1 MVKLPTIQPRG
12 SVTRGPQSSV
22 SGAEIANPF
31 QQIADA
37 LGTTGAAF
45 EKQAIV
51 EADRQG
57 QDAVYR
63 DADGNLQVDR
73 RSDFSASGRAY
84 NAAAGQ
90 GYAARL
96 AGDVRARG
104 TNLANEA
111 KGNIDSFNA
120 GWKGFRDQTLSVVP
134 KEFRGAVKTM
144 LDTEGPRF
152 ALGVSEQ
159 KRTSDLK
166 EFEGNVKAQIQ
177 LLDDDMAALARGG
190 GTGTEAYREK
200 QNQLRTL
207 WGQLAENPD
216 FTVGKEEADI
226 AVQRMESRHTSDAV
240 LGTIDRTIQTGGL
253 AEAKKLASDFLTDT
267 KLQLTPAERRQYA
280 SLANERIN
288 GYVAQVK
295 ADLKPVQ
302 DTSKTIQQ
310 RLKLGVGLDADDVDD
325 TARQLAKGGDMAGA
339 MELYA
344 ARSNAR
350 IIQSFGLAD
359 NSQQVAI
366 AERALKGGNVV
377 DRIIGVE
384 SGGNATAKNPNSSA
398 TGAGQ
403 FISSTWMNMMKQYR
417 PDLVAGKSAAEVL
430 ALRNDPQLSREM
442 TGHYA
447 NENAQFLKNQGV
459 PVTDGNVYLAHFLGP
474 RGAAQVLK
482 SDPSASVQSVVG
494 EGVVNANPFLKGK
507 SAAEVIQWANAK
519 MGGGGGAYASADVI
533 KAYQTEITTDAKQ
546 LFAGIKA
553 GTDEGKTP
561 AVTDLNLLT
570 RQLAVV
576 DDGNFKREVADYFTK
591 QTAVAALQ
599 NMAPAD
605 VESLMSSLQADAA
618 NGATVA
624 QQQLL
629 TALQSSQDTRA
640 KALATDP
647 IGYAV
652 NRGYSPPPPALNL
665 TQPDSWAGTFQSL
678 QKSVDVLQ
686 ARGEVGN
693 ISALRPEMLSQVTRM
708 LDTATPGESVQLL
721 GSMAQNLRPE
731 TYRATLGKLYAS
743 GQGRAAAT
751 AGALV
756 GDNPEVAEGV
766 LRGQILLKEN
776 PKLAPKKD
784 DRNTLAIDEKLPTQA
799 FAAGQEASRQ
809 FLLES
814 ATARYADLSHQ
825 AGDTSGEF
833 NDTRMQQAITEVT
846 GGVVDMNGYSVIAP
860 RYGMSQNDFDKRLSQ
875 LTDDDLSGVVAKN
888 GSAVRAG
895 DVRDQ
900 GRLRAVADGRYF
912 IEFGRPESPMYA
924 VRQDGSTF
932 VLDLRDR

>member
-1 MVKLPTIQPRG
+1 M
-12 SVTRGPQSSV
+12 
-22 SGAEIANPF
+22 
-31 QQIADA
+31 
-37 LGTTGAAF
+37 
-45 EKQAIV
+45 
-51 EADRQG
+51 
-57 QDAVYR
+57 
-63 DADGNLQVDR
+63 QVDR

-166 EFEGNVKAQIQ
+166 EFEGNIKAEIQ
-177 LLDDDMAALARGG
+177 LLDDDLSVLARSG
-190 GTGTEAYREK
+190 GTGTDAYLQK
-200 QNQLRTL
+200 QEQMKTL
-207 WGQLAENPD
+207 WGQLADNPD
-216 FTVGKEEADI
+216 FTVGRKEADI
-226 AVQRMESRHTSDAV
+226 SIQRMESRHTSEAMLGAV
-240 LGTIDRTIQTGGL
+240 DRSLQTGGL
-253 AEAKKLASDFLTDT
+253 VQARKLASDILTDE
-267 KLQLTPAERRQYA
+267 KIQLTPAERRQYA

-288 GYVAQVK
+288 GYTAQVK
-295 ADLKPVQ
+295 ANLKPVQ
-302 DTSKTIQQ
+302 DASKSIQE
-310 RLKLGVGLDADDVDD
+310 RLKLGVGLDSDDIDT
-325 TARQLAKGGDMAGA
+325 TARQLANGGDMAGA

-344 ARSNAR
+344 ARSNAKT
-350 IIQSFGLAD
+350 ILSFGLA
-359 NSQQVAI
+359 NNQEQVAI
-366 AERALKGGNVV
+366 AERSLKGGGNVV

-384 SGGNATAKNPNSSA
+384 SGGNASAKNPNSSA

-430 ALRNDPQLSREM
+430 AMRNDPQLSREM

-447 NENAQFLKNQGV
+447 SENAQFLKNQGV
-459 PVTDGNVYLAHFLGP
+459 PVNDGNVYLAHFLGP
-474 RGAAQVLK
+474 RGAVQVLK

-494 EGVVNANPFLKGK
+494 EGVVNANGFLRGK
-507 SAAEVIQWANAK
+507 TVADVVQWANAK
-519 MGGGGGAYASADVI
+519 MGGGSGYAPPEVI
-533 KAYQTEITTDAKQ
+533 KAYQTEVTSDAKQ
-546 LFAGIKA
+546 LFSDIKS
-553 GTDEGKTP
+553 GSDKGFTP

-576 DDGNFKREVADYFTK
+576 DDNDFRKQVADYFTS
-591 QTAVAALQ
+591 QSAIASLQ
-599 NMAPAD
+599 GMAPAD
-605 VESLMSSLQADAA
+605 VESLMSSLRADAA
-618 NGATVA
+618 DGATVA
-624 QQQLL
+624 QQQLMQG
-629 TALQSSQDTRA
+629 LQASQDARA
-640 KALATDP
+640 KALADDP

-665 TQPDSWAGTFQSL
+665 TQPDSWGGTFQSL

-686 ARGEVGN
+686 SRGEVGN

-708 LDTATPGESVQLL
+708 FDTATPAESVQLL

-731 TYRATLGKLYAS
+731 TYKATLSKLYSS

-756 GDNPEVAEGV
+756 GDNPAVAEGI
-766 LRGQILLKEN
+766 LRGQMLLKEN
-776 PKLAPKKD
+776 PNLAPKKTD
-784 DRNTLAIDEKLPTQA
+784 DNSLAIDEKLPIQA
-799 FAAGQEASRQ
+799 FAAGQEVSRQ

-833 NDTRMQQAITEVT
+833 NDTRMQQAVDEVT
-846 GGVVDMNGYSVIAP
+846 GGVADMNGYSVIVP
-860 RYGMSQNDFDKRLSQ
+860 RYGMTQDDFDKRLSQ

-888 GSAVRAG
+888 GSAVRAR

-900 GRLRAVADGRYF
+900 GRLRAVADGRYLV
-912 IEFGRPESPMYA
+912 EFGRPDAPMYA
-924 VRQDGSTF
+924 TKQDGSAF